1 MAMASKPITVIG
13 IGKLGLGFALM
24 LEAAGY
30 DVLGVD
36 ISHEYVG
43 KLNAKIFH
51 SSEPHYNEM
60 LQQSQNFR
68 ATTKLDEGL
77 SHSDI
82 LFILVQT
89 PNGGGDKFYD
99 HSILSTLLRK
109 INQFQP
115 QNKHFIIGC
124 TVMPTYINQIGKPLL
139 DNCENCSLNYN
150 PEFIAQGDIIKG
162 FSSPDMILFGKDDSI
177 LDEQERQDAENAE
190 ETLEHRIRE
199 IYVNMTKNTELK
211 FCFMTTLE
219 AEIVKISL
227 NGFITTKLSYANMIS
242 DYCDTI
248 GADKYTVLDAI
259 GSDTRIG
266 AKYFKPGFSFGGPC
280 FPRDTKALKQCLD
293 KVYIQNHLLE
303 ATTQYNEWHVDFQ
316 TEQWWKEIIQKNE
329 ENVVVEGVC
338 YKEGSKIPIIEE
350 SAKLKIATKL
360 AKCVPVTIRD
370 TPEIIEEVRKEY
382 GNLFTYEYLSDE

>member
-1 MAMASKPITVIG
+1 MALKKITVIG

-24 LEAAGY
+24 LESSGY

-43 KLNAKIFH
+43 KLNAKQFQ
-51 SSEPHYNEM
+51 SSEPRYNEM
-60 LQQSQNFR
+60 LQQSLNFR

-77 SHSDI
+77 AHSDI
-82 LFILVQT
+82 VFILVQT

-99 HSILSTLLRK
+99 HSILSSLLRK

-124 TVMPTYINQIGKPLL
+124 TVMPTYISQIGKSLL
-139 DNCENCSLNYN
+139 DNCKNCSLNYN
-150 PEFIAQGDIIKG
+150 PEFIAQGEIIKG
-162 FSSPDMILFGKDDSI
+162 FSNPDMILFGRDESI
-177 LDEQERQDAENAE
+177 LEIIQEIQENQELDETK
-190 ETLEHRIRE
+190 TLEQRIRE
-199 IYVNMTKNTELK
+199 IYVNMTKNPDLK
-211 FCFMTTLE
+211 FCFMTPLE

-248 GADKYTVLDAI
+248 GANKYTVLDAI

-266 AKYFKPGFSFGGPC
+266 SKYFNPGFSFGGPC

-293 KVYIQNHLLE
+293 KVHIQNTLLE
-303 ATTQYNEWHVDFQ
+303 ATTQYNEWHTEFQ
-316 TEQWWKEIIQKNE
+316 TDQWWREIVQQNQQS
-329 ENVVVEGVC
+329 VVIEGVC

-360 AKCVPVTIRD
+360 AKYIPVTIRD
-370 TPEIIEEVRKEY
+370 VPEIIEEVRKEY
-382 GNLFTYEYLSDE
+382 GNLFTYEYL